1 MTSGN
6 PSQHSD
12 DRIAITG
19 MGVVSPIGQGIEA
32 YWSGLTQGHSGIT
45 PIERFQTDDM
55 RVRRGGEI
63 KHLTETAAINSP
75 LPTCRASQFLIHAAT
90 EALHEAHLDDPAAAT
105 QRLGVVIGSA
115 LGGIGEAER
124 YQANPRDLHALAGAS
139 YDGPPRRLAHW
150 LRASGPVITLSTACA
165 SGATSLGVGADLLRT
180 GAATA
185 VIAGGVDIL
194 CRFVMH
200 GFNRLRSLT
209 RDEVRPFDRRR
220 SGLLLGE
227 AAGIVVLERE
237 SAAQQRGVPPIG
249 FLLGHASCADGSHI
263 IAPDAEGQGLEQTV
277 RLAIRNAGIDPAHIE
292 FISAHGT
299 GTPPNDRVETLVL
312 KRVLGP
318 SAYAIPINSIKAH
331 MGHTM
336 GAAAILET
344 IMCLLA
350 WRHGSVP
357 PTLNYGEPDPA
368 CDLDYVPG
376 SARMLQPRISLKT
389 AVGFAGCNACLVL
402 QGAESTP

>member
-1 MTSGN
+1 MMFGTPRLHN
-6 PSQHSD
+6 PD
-12 DRIAITG
+12 PIAITG
-19 MGVVSPIGQGIEA
+19 MGVVSPVGHGVA
-32 YWSGLTQGHSGIT
+32 AFWSGLIDGISGVSS
-45 PIERFQTDDM
+45 IERFDTSDM
-55 RVRRGGEI
+55 RVGRGGEI
-63 KHLTETAAINSP
+63 KRLPVLASHASP
-75 LPTCRASQFLIHAAT
+75 LPACRASQFLIY
-90 EALHEAHLDDPAAAT
+90 AAAEAMQQAGLAPSACT
-105 QRLGVVIGSA
+105 VPRLGVVIGSA

-124 YQANPRDLHALAGAS
+124 FQAQPRDLHALAGAA
-139 YDGPPRRLAHW
+139 YDGPPRCLARW
-150 LRASGPVITLSTACA
+150 LGATGPVLSLSTACA
-165 SGATSLGVGADLLRT
+165 SGATSLGIGADLLHA

-220 SGLLLGE
+220 NGLLLGE
-227 AAGIVVLERE
+227 GAGLVVLERE
-237 SAAQQRGVPPIG
+237 SLARQRGAKPIG
-249 FLLGHASCADGSHI
+249 FLRGYASCADGSHI
-263 IAPDAEGQGLEQTV
+263 TAPDDEGNGLEHTV
-277 RLAIRNAGIDPAHIE
+277 RLAMRNASVDREQID

-299 GTPPNDRVETLVL
+299 GTPANDRVETRVF

-318 SAYAIPINSIKAH
+318 RAYAIPVNSIKAH

-350 WRHGSVP
+350 WRYGQVP
-357 PTLNYGEPDPA
+357 PTLNYGEPDPD

-376 SARMLQPRISLKT
+376 TARACRPHISLKT

-402 QGAESTP
+402 EGA

>member
-1 MTSGN
+1 MTSGTT
-6 PSQHSD
+6 PALSH

-32 YWSGLTQGHSGIT
+32 YWSALVRGVSGIT
-45 PIERFQTDDM
+45 PVERFPTHGM
-55 RVRRGGEI
+55 RVGRGGEV
-63 KHLTETAAINSP
+63 KQLLGTLEDDRP
-75 LPTCRASQFLIHAAT
+75 LPACRASRFLIHAAW
-90 EALHEAHLDDPAAAT
+90 EAARMARLWEIPADAR
-105 QRLGVVIGSA
+105 RLAVVVGSA

-124 YQANPRDLHALAGAS
+124 FLEQQRDLHALAGAP
-139 YDGPPRRLAHW
+139 YDGPTRQLARW
-150 LRASGPVITLSTACA
+150 LRATGPVVTLSTACA
-165 SGATSLGVGADLLRT
+165 SGATSVGVGADLLRA
-180 GAATA
+180 GAATT

-220 SGLLLGE
+220 KGLLLGE
-227 AAGIVVLERE
+227 GAGLVVLERAE
-237 SAAQQRGVPPIG
+237 TARQRQVEPLG
-249 FLLGHASCADGSHI
+249 FLRGYANCADGAHI
-263 IAPDAEGQGLEQTV
+263 AAPDPQGRGLEQAM
-277 RLAIRNAGIDPAHIE
+277 RLAMRQAGVGSDAVE

-299 GTPPNDRVETLVL
+299 GTPANDRVETLVF
-312 KRVLGP
+312 KHVLGKR
-318 SAYAIPINSIKAH
+318 AYDIPINSVKAH

-350 WRHGSVP
+350 WRHGQIP
-357 PTLNYGEPDPA
+357 PTLNYGEADPD

-376 SARMLQPRISLKT
+376 QARSARPRLSLKT
-389 AVGFAGCNACLVL
+389 AAGFAGCNACLVL
-402 QGAESTP
+402 EGA

>member
-1 MTSGN
+1 MMFGVPKAHKS
-6 PSQHSD
+6 

-19 MGVVSPIGQGIEA
+19 MGVVSPVGQGVPA
-32 YWSGLTQGHSGIT
+32 FWSSLIGGISGISA
-45 PIERFQTDDM
+45 IERFDTSDM
-55 RVRRGGEI
+55 RVGRGGEI
-63 KHLTETAAINSP
+63 KRLVDLPPHTPP
-75 LPTCRASQFLIHAAT
+75 LPACRASQFLIHAAV
-90 EALHEAHLDDPAAAT
+90 EALQQAGLAPSTLTGPA
-105 QRLGVVIGSA
+105 LGVVIGSA

-124 YQANPRDLHALAGAS
+124 FQSDSRDLHALAGAT
-139 YDGPPRRLAHW
+139 YDGPSRCLAHW
-150 LRASGPVITLSTACA
+150 LGATGPVLSLSTACA
-165 SGATSLGVGADLLRT
+165 SGATSLGIGADLLYA

-227 AAGIVVLERE
+227 GAGIVVLERE
-237 SAAQQRGVPPIG
+237 SAARQRGAEPIG
-249 FLLGHASCADGSHI
+249 FLRGHASCADGSHI
-263 IAPDAEGQGLEQTV
+263 TAPDDEGKGLEHTV
-277 RLAIRNAGIDPAHIE
+277 RLAIRNAGVDREQID

-299 GTPPNDRVETLVL
+299 GTQPNDRVETRVF
-312 KRVLGP
+312 KRVLG
-318 SAYAIPINSIKAH
+318 SRAYAIPVSSIKAH
-331 MGHTM
+331 VGHTM

-350 WRHGSVP
+350 WRHGQVP
-357 PTLNYGEPDPA
+357 PTLNYREPDPD
-368 CDLDYVPG
+368 CDLDYVPVR
-376 SARMLQPRISLKT
+376 ARAYRPRISLKT

-402 QGAESTP
+402 EGA

>member
-1 MTSGN
+1 MMSGTTRTLN
-6 PSQHSD
+6 N

-19 MGVVSPIGQGIEA
+19 MGVVSPLGQGIEA
-32 YWSGLTQGHSGIT
+32 YWSGLIGAVSGIT
-45 PIERFQTDDM
+45 PITRFPTHDM
-55 RVRRGGEI
+55 RVSRGGEI
-63 KHLTETAAINSP
+63 KQLVGTVPAAHR
-75 LPTCRASQFLIHAAT
+75 LPACRASQFLIHAAY
-90 EALHEAHLDDPAAAT
+90 EALCMAQLSDRPVPA
-105 QRLGVVIGSA
+105 QRLAVVVGSA

-124 YQANPRDLHALAGAS
+124 FLEEPQNLHALAGAP
-139 YDGPPRRLAHW
+139 YDGPTRQLARW
-150 LRASGPVITLSTACA
+150 LGATGPVITLSTACA
-165 SGATSLGVGADLLRT
+165 SGATSVGLGADLLRA

-185 VIAGGVDIL
+185 VVAGGVDIL

-227 AAGIVVLERE
+227 GAGLVVLEYATTAR
-237 SAAQQRGVPPIG
+237 QRGVEPLG
-249 FLLGHASCADGSHI
+249 FLRGYASCADGSHI
-263 IAPDAEGQGLEQTV
+263 TAPDPHGRGLEQSV
-277 RLAIRNAGIDPAHIE
+277 RLAMRSAGIGSDAVD

-299 GTPPNDRVETLVL
+299 GTPANDRVETQVF

-318 SAYAIPINSIKAH
+318 RAYTIPVNSLKAH

-350 WRHGSVP
+350 WRHGQVP
-357 PTLNYGEPDPA
+357 PTLNYGEPDPE
-368 CDLDYVPG
+368 CDLDYVAG
-376 SARMLQPRISLKT
+376 QARAYRPRLSLKT
-389 AVGFAGCNACLVL
+389 AAGFAGCNACLVL
-402 QGAESTP
+402 EGA

>member
-1 MTSGN
+1 MMFGV
-6 PSQHSD
+6 PRPCKL

-19 MGVVSPIGQGIEA
+19 MGVVSPVGHGVSA
-32 YWSGLTQGHSGIT
+32 FWSGLISGLSGISA
-45 PIERFQTDDM
+45 IERFDTSDM
-55 RVRRGGEI
+55 RVGRGGEI
-63 KHLTETAAINSP
+63 KGLTDLPLDTPP
-75 LPTCRASQFLIHAAT
+75 LPTCRASQFLIHAAV
-90 EALHEAHLDDPAAAT
+90 EAMQQAGLEPDSG
-105 QRLGVVIGSA
+105 LGVVIGSA
-115 LGGIGEAER
+115 LGGMGEAER
-124 YQANPRDLHALAGAS
+124 FQAEPRDLHALAGAA
-139 YDGPPRRLAHW
+139 YDGPTRRLARW
-150 LRASGPVITLSTACA
+150 LGATGPVLSLSTACA
-165 SGATSLGVGADLLRT
+165 SGATSLGLGADLLHA

-227 AAGIVVLERE
+227 GAGIVVLERE
-237 SAAQQRGVPPIG
+237 SVARRRGVAPLG
-249 FLLGHASCADGSHI
+249 WLRGHASCADGAHI
-263 IAPDAEGQGLEQTV
+263 TAPDEAGSGLEHTV
-277 RLAIRNAGIDPAHIE
+277 RLALHNADVNE
-292 FISAHGT
+292 QEVDFISAHGT
-299 GTPPNDRVETLVL
+299 GTISNDRVETRVF

-318 SAYAIPINSIKAH
+318 RAYDIPVNSIKAH

-344 IMCLLA
+344 IMCLLS
-350 WRHGSVP
+350 WRYGQVP
-357 PTLNYGEPDPA
+357 PTLNYSVPDPD

-376 SARMLQPRISLKT
+376 TPRVYRPRISLKT

-402 QGAESTP
+402 EGA

>member
-1 MTSGN
+1 
-6 PSQHSD
+6 
-12 DRIAITG
+12 
-19 MGVVSPIGQGIEA
+19 MGVVSPIGHGA
-32 YWSGLTQGHSGIT
+32 AAFWSGLTGGISGISA
-45 PIERFQTDDM
+45 IERFDTSDM
-55 RVRRGGEI
+55 RVGRGGEI
-63 KHLTETAAINSP
+63 KRLAGLPPTAPP
-75 LPTCRASQFLIHAAT
+75 LPACRASQFLIHAAA
-90 EALHEAHLDDPAAAT
+90 EAMQQAGLGQSISSGPG
-105 QRLGVVIGSA
+105 LGVVIGSA

-124 YQANPRDLHALAGAS
+124 FQSQPRNLHALSGATF
-139 YDGPPRRLAHW
+139 DGPPRRLAQW
-150 LRASGPVITLSTACA
+150 LGATGPVLSLSTACA
-165 SGATSLGVGADLLRT
+165 SGATSLGIGADLLHS

-220 SGLLLGE
+220 NGLLLGE
-227 AAGIVVLERE
+227 GAGLVVLERE
-237 SAAQQRGVPPIG
+237 PAACQRGAER
-249 FLLGHASCADGSHI
+249 LGYLCGYASCADGSHI
-263 IAPDAEGQGLEQTV
+263 TAPDDKGNGLEHAV
-277 RLAIRNAGIDPAHIE
+277 RLAMRNAGVDREQID

-299 GTPPNDRVETLVL
+299 GTLANDRVETRVF

-318 SAYAIPINSIKAH
+318 RAYAIPVNSIKAH

-350 WRHGSVP
+350 SRHGQVP
-357 PTLNYGEPDPA
+357 PTLNYGEPDPD
-368 CDLDYVPG
+368 CDLDYVPNA
-376 SARMLQPRISLKT
+376 ARAHRPCISLKT

-402 QGAESTP
+402 EGV